1 MNFFETN
8 WYFLISPILYFTRMW
23 VVGIQMRKDQQPSIS
38 LAPGRHRGPNLPPW
52 PKAAMSG
59 ARWVTAG
66 A

>member
-8 WYFLISPILYFTRMW
+8 SRYYYYPRYFTRMW